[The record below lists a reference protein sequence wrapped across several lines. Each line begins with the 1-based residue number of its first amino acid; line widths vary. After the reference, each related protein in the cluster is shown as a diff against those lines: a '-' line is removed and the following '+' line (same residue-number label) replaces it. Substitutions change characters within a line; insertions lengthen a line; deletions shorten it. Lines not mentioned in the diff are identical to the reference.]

1 MLVRARQ
8 RLKFCLTHDDR
19 HSLSKDYSLLPIR
32 TKSLLDDGVPRDTCG
47 LCVVAAAAAADRVLA
62 ISAEGRAL
70 YSRW

>member
-1 MLVRARQ
+1 M
-8 RLKFCLTHDDR
+8 
-19 HSLSKDYSLLPIR
+19 PIR

>member
-1 MLVRARQ
+1 M
-8 RLKFCLTHDDR
+8 
-19 HSLSKDYSLLPIR
+19 PIR

-47 LCVVAAAAAADRVLA
+47 LCVPAAPAAAPAAADRVLA